1 MAKKK
6 EFKADKPYSGVLS
19 HLYITGIQRRKL
31 LLWGLYGA
39 VLVLLSV
46 VQDVLLCRVR
56 VLGATT
62 DLVPCAIILISILEG
77 PERGSVFSLVA
88 SALYLFSGMA
98 PGVYAMVIITVLSV
112 FGGIIRQGYLQKRF
126 FSVALCVAAA
136 TLIYEMGIF
145 LLGLFFGLTTPARVI
160 GFLITAGSSVVVT
173 LALYPLFAG
182 IAGLGGEVWKE
193 KHA

>member
-1 MAKKK
+1 MAKKR

-19 HLYITGIQRRKL
+19 HLYITEKQRRGI

-56 VLGATT
+56 ILGATT
-62 DLVPCAIILISILEG
+62 DLVPCAIILISVLEG
-77 PERGSVFSLVA
+77 SERGSVFSLVA
-88 SALYLFSGMA
+88 SAMYLFSGMA
-98 PGVYAMVIITVLSV
+98 PGVYAMVMITALSI

-126 FSVALCVAAA
+126 SSVALCVTAA
-136 TLIYEMGIF
+136 TLLYELGVF
-145 LLGLFFGLTTPARVI
+145 LMGLFFGLTTPARVI
-160 GFLITAGSSVVVT
+160 GFLITAGSSAAVI

-182 IAGLGGEVWKE
+182 IAGLGGESWKE
-193 KHA
+193 KRV